1 MPTRTKSHIR
11 FSAARMLTRCLLAGA
26 LALAAAAVMGA
37 DFSQPVS
44 FDIPPQ
50 TLSTALVQFAD
61 QAGVQFTAPGTS
73 LDGLRS
79 EGVRGRYPPGTA
91 LSLILRRTGLVYR
104 IVDPSTV
111 AITRPGATRA
121 ATPADRAGKEG
132 KSRSSA
138 RFPLDRLA
146 QGKAAG
152 ADLAVEHSPSG
163 AASPAQPAGI
173 SQETLAEI
181 VVTAQ
186 KSAQRLQDVPLSITA
201 LSQTTLQRMGI
212 QSLAQ
217 VAEAVPGLNV
227 VTVAPGQNEILIR
240 GISSAG
246 GIPTTGF
253 YLDDT
258 PLESV
263 GNVAGNAMDPTMFG
277 LERVEVLRGPQGT
290 LYGDSSMG
298 GTVRYITVQPK
309 LDVTEGDASA
319 ELSDTDGGG
328 LNYQASGTLNAP
340 LIAGLAAV
348 RATVFDRDFDGYIDR
363 YPIDPNNYLAA
374 SAGPVDRNVNT
385 EKTYG
390 GRVSVRLQPV
400 GGISVTP
407 SVLFQRTDLGGT
419 FTVDDPPG
427 SFDDLIQTRAA
438 AEPSSDMMQLY
449 SLSGRGDFGATHVTS
464 STSYRA
470 RAFDAVEDDSKTS
483 YYYFSPSPQTYVY
496 PTPFW
501 NRFSNHDFT
510 EELRATSSA
519 GPVHGILGL
528 FYLRQSNLF
537 TFNYPTPDGYN
548 AAFGYPF
555 GDQPFFVSTRHNL
568 ITQRAI
574 YGQLTFDLPASFQ
587 VILGGRAFHIS
598 QDENDYYA
606 GVFQGAPISYLESTA
621 ESGFTPKYELT
632 YKATRDVLA
641 YATAAKGFRQGGT
654 QAPAGDI
661 CNADLQAIGLDYQP
675 TSYNPDYIWNYELG
689 IKSAWL
695 DRRLVVNA
703 DVYYIDWKNV
713 QQLIVLPTCGANI
726 VGNFGTAS
734 SKGGELEIQAQVTDR
749 LLLTLGVSYNQ
760 AKLLSTV
767 AGAQG
772 QPGDTL
778 EDAPR
783 WMGSATAEYDVQVRP
798 SMAGYAR
805 LDIYATSDQFNS
817 FDSASIWYRR
827 SGYGL
832 TNLRLGARDGGWDT
846 ALFVDNLFDRHV
858 ETALPVSY
866 AVDLP
871 STRRLAINR
880 PLTLGV
886 DVRWQF

>member
-1 MPTRTKSHIR
+1 MLIGTSSQIRSSALRT
-11 FSAARMLTRCLLAGA
+11 LTRWLLAGA
-26 LALAAAAVMGA
+26 LALVTGAALAV

-79 EGVRGRYPPGTA
+79 EGARGKYPPAAA

-104 IVDPSTV
+104 IVDPRTV
-111 AITRPGATRA
+111 AISRPGTPHP
-121 ATPADRAGKEG
+121 ATPADAPGKEG
-132 KSRSSA
+132 KIGSSA
-138 RFPLDRLA
+138 TFRLA
-146 QGKAAG
+146 RVAPGQAAG
-152 ADLAVEHSPSG
+152 TDASIDQSPSEST
-163 AASPAQPAGI
+163 SPLRAAGI

-186 KSAQRLQDVPLSITA
+186 KSEQRLQDVPLSITA

-212 QSLAQ
+212 QSLAE

-263 GNVAGNAMDPTMFG
+263 GNVAGNAMDPAMFG

-298 GTVRYITVQPK
+298 GTVRYITVQPT
-309 LDVTEGDASA
+309 LDVTEGNVSA

-328 LNYQASGTLNAP
+328 FNYQTSGTLNAP

-374 SAGPVDRNVNT
+374 LPGPVDRNVNT

-390 GRVSVRLQPV
+390 GRVSVRLQPADNL
-400 GGISVTP
+400 SVTP

-427 SFDDLIQTRAA
+427 SFDDLIQTRDA
-438 AEPSSDMMQLY
+438 AEPSSDAMQLY
-449 SLSGRGDFGATHVTS
+449 SLTAKGDFGPTHVTS

-470 RAFDAVEDDSKTS
+470 RVFDAVEDDSKTS
-483 YYYFSPSPQTYVY
+483 YYYFSPSPQSYVY

-501 NRFSNHDFT
+501 NRFANHDFT
-510 EELRATSSA
+510 EELRATSGA

-537 TFNYPTPDGYN
+537 GFNYPTPEGYN
-548 AAFGYPF
+548 TAFGSPF
-555 GDQPFFVSTRHNL
+555 GNQPFFVSTRHNL
-568 ITQRAI
+568 ITQRAV
-574 YGQLTFDLPASFQ
+574 YGQLTFDLPANFQ
-587 VILGGRAFHIS
+587 AILGGRAFHIS

-606 GVFQGAPISYLESTA
+606 GVFQGAPITYVESTA

-632 YKATRDVLA
+632 YKVTPDVLS
-641 YATAAKGFRQGGT
+641 YVTAAKGFRQGGT

-661 CNADLQAIGLDYQP
+661 CNADLAAIGLDYQP

-703 DVYYIDWKNV
+703 DVYYIDWKDV

-734 SKGGELEIQAQVTDR
+734 SKGGELEVQAQVTDR
-749 LLLTLGVSYNQ
+749 LLLTLGASYNE
-760 AKLLSTV
+760 ATLLSTV

-783 WMGSATAEYDVQVRP
+783 WMGSAAAEYDVQLSP
-798 SMAGYAR
+798 LMAGYAR
-805 LDIYATSDQFNS
+805 FDVYATSYQLNS
-817 FDSASIWYRR
+817 FDRTSIWYRR

-832 TNLRLGARDGGWDT
+832 TNLRFGARDGSWDT
-846 ALFVDNLFDRHV
+846 ALFVDNLFDRNV
-858 ETALPVSY
+858 QTALPVSY

-871 STRRLAINR
+871 TTRRLAINR
-880 PLTLGV
+880 PRTIGL